1 MFKLY
6 NYLKRSCNNDIIPE
20 ENIIYK
26 QDGSCSVI
34 PDKDFYFKIIIIDDV
49 LINWGNNDD
58 FTYKFKTINGT
69 IIELYEEID
78 KLKNIYQSALRQFF
92 RAGLYN
98 DAKNYLI
105 YLDEL
110 DSIKKFVSNLE
121 IYENN
126 IK

>member
-1 MFKLY
+1 MFKLF

-26 QDGSCSVI
+26 EDGSLSVI
-34 PDKDFYFKIIIIDDV
+34 PDKDFYFKIIIIDDI
-49 LINWGNNDD
+49 LINWGNNND
-58 FTYKFKTINGT
+58 FTYKFKTTNGT

-78 KLKNIYQSALRQFF
+78 KLKNIYQGALRQFF
-92 RAGLYN
+92 RAGLFY
-98 DAKNYLI
+98 DAKNYLM